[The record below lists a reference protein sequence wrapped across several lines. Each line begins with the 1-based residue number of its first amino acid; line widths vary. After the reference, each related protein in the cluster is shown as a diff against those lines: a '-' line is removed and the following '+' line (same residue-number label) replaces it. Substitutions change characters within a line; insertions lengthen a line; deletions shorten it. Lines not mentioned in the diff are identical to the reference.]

1 MRTTNAQRHAVAWR
15 AATLICL
22 ALVLACEATSPGW
35 PIRRPARIASRAA
48 SCLSTPTWVKESDI
62 PREPQKSPPMVIW
75 EVSEIRSSKSRR
87 LPTSYAAGDAL
98 AARCLSC
105 TAEHN
110 GWFEFSQGLADGY
123 HLLAGDRR
131 HYVRDEYLFDDAE
144 LDCNRPEFLM
154 YYGTPKGKMLAGLM
168 FYVSRPDRRGP
179 QIGGASTLWHY
190 HIWSKPKCLIDGLL
204 LVSEARDGRCAR
216 GEPRY
221 RSPEM
226 MHIWFLDHP
235 DGRFATTM
243 WLGRERLDAALEQR
257 AAEPTR

>member
-1 MRTTNAQRHAVAWR
+1 VTRRATNARQLALACQ
-15 AATLICL
+15 AATLLC
-22 ALVLACEATSPGW
+22 LVLTIACEAERRVADPPPG
-35 PIRRPARIASRAA
+35 PDRFARRFLPFDAA
-48 SCLSTPTWVKESDI
+48 WNKESEI

-75 EVSEIRSSKSRR
+75 EVSEVDPRSE
-87 LPTSYAAGDAL
+87 PTREQLAAGEAL
-98 AARCLSC
+98 AARCLA
-105 TAEHN
+105 TAERK

-131 HYVRDEYLFDDAE
+131 HYVRDEYIFDDAE
-144 LDCNRPEFLM
+144 LDCDRPEFLM

-179 QIGGASTLWHY
+179 QVGGPNTLWHY
-190 HIWSKPKCLIDGLL
+190 HIWSRAKCLVDGLL
-204 LVSEARDGRCAR
+204 LVSEAQKGRCAR

-235 DGRFATTM
+235 EGRFATTM
-243 WLGRERLDAALEQR
+243 WLDREQLDAALEQR
-257 AAEPTR
+257 AAEPAH